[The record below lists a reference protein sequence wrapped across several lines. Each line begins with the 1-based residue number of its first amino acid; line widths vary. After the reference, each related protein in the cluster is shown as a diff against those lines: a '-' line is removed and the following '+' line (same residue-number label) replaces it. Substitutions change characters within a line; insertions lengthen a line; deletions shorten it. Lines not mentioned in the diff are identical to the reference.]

1 MNSNKH
7 STNYAKSL
15 SKSRSRLFPKLLDQ
29 CYSKTR
35 QESRKPQTG
44 LSHKHRQKSLNISK
58 SNLTM
63 YNKHVN
69 QVDFIPGSWAR
80 RLHIVKDSSIFE
92 NARIVQH
99 LKISQYN
106 PP

>member
-63 YNKHVN
+63 NKKKYSRYARWFNIKKN
-69 QVDFIPGSWAR
+69 Q
-80 RLHIVKDSSIFE
+80 LM
-92 NARIVQH
+92 
-99 LKISQYN
+99 
-106 PP
+106 